1 MSESGARLLFYNY
14 IDSDILANS
23 DVSSEQASFPIE
35 NAYSKT
41 RRSKVWRSGG
51 YFKVES
57 TNNTIIFRETA
68 LTDLTATIT
77 VGEYTSISSMCTAI
91 KTALEAVGDST
102 YTVTNSNSTGY
113 KFNIVSNGVGGG
125 GVFHLMLASVSFTA
139 EDLLGFSNASSLTDS
154 SLTRTGD
161 FLTINSEEFILWD
174 MGLSTNPKCFALIGP
189 RNTPLK
195 LSPSCTLT
203 LQASHNDAWDMPA
216 FEQVLT
222 YNDRNIFYLDEAG
235 IGDDSYRYWRLKI
248 EDQSPFGFVEV
259 GAFFLGN
266 YFNPIRGRVQFP
278 LQVSLLDPSE
288 TMYSEG
294 GQTFSD
300 IKDTTSTYKLTW
312 FALQKADIEEFE
324 DWYQDYGRNK
334 PFFIAL
340 DSTEIFST
348 SANRRVLFC
357 KIIDDPDWSLIA
369 PDVYDLTMFVREEL

>member
-41 RRSKVWRSGG
+41 RRSKVWRSAG
-51 YFKVES
+51 YFKVDS
-57 TNNTIIFRETA
+57 TNKTIIFRETA
-68 LTDLTATIT
+68 GVDLTATIT
-77 VGEYTSISSMCTAI
+77 EGEYTSLTSMCAAI
-91 KTALEAVGDST
+91 KTALEAAGDST
-102 YTVTNSNSTGY
+102 YTVTNSNSTNY

-222 YNDRNIFYLDEAG
+222 YDERDIFYIDETG

-266 YFNPIRGRVQFP
+266 YFNPVRGRVQFP

-300 IKDTTSTYKLTW
+300 IRETSASYKLTW

-324 DWYQDYGRNK
+324 DWYQDFGRNK

-340 DSTEIFST
+340 DSTQIFSS

-357 KIIDDPDWSLIA
+357 KIVDDPDWSLVA
-369 PDVYDLTMFVREEL
+369 PDVYELTMIVREEL